1 MTKSIQIENQEETP
15 NDPRQVQVDNYC
27 SCQYYWVSKDR
38 TERNDWKV
46 RDSEAEPNQ
55 VNLHSDVRD
64 VPVGSSVDV
73 LRILNWI

>member
-1 MTKSIQIENQEETP
+1 MDRNSPYHYE
-15 NDPRQVQVDNYC
+15 VDE
-27 SCQYYWVSKDR
+27 QDR
-38 TERNDWKV
+38 TERNDSKV
-46 RDSEAEPNQ
+46 RDNEAEPNQ

>member
-1 MTKSIQIENQEETP
+1 MDRNSPYHYE
-15 NDPRQVQVDNYC
+15 VD
-27 SCQYYWVSKDR
+27 QQDR
-38 TERNDWKV
+38 TERNDSKV
-46 RDSEAEPNQ
+46 RDNEAEPNQ

>member
-1 MTKSIQIENQEETP
+1 MDRNSPYHYE
-15 NDPRQVQVDNYC
+15 VDE
-27 SCQYYWVSKDR
+27 QDR
-38 TERNDWKV
+38 TERNDLKV
-46 RDSEAEPNQ
+46 RDNEAEPNQ